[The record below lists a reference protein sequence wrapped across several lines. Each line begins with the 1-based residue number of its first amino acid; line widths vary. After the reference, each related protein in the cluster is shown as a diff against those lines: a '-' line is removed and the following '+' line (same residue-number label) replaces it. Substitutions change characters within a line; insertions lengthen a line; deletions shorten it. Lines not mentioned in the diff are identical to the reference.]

1 MPPPMHK
8 FYRHILTYKYIIFYK
23 ILQKNKGSNQCQL
36 PPLLYITIYCISIT
50 CLAIF
55 INFLLKYQKIP
66 KKINYVK
73 NSYFKQYNLTK
84 NLYYDKMILIINLY
98 LGGSLI

>member
-8 FYRHILTYKYIIFYK
+8 FYRHILTYKHIIFYK

-55 INFLLKYQKIP
+55 INFLLKYQKYQRKSILS
-66 KKINYVK
+66 KIHLLG
-73 NSYFKQYNLTK
+73 QYNLTK
-84 NLYYDKMILIINLY
+84 NLYYDKMILII
-98 LGGSLI
+98 IV